1 MHKREEY
8 DRRGKT
14 KDLFRKTG
22 NIKGTL
28 HPKMSTIKDRN
39 YGRDLVETEEIQKR
53 RKEYTKLYKKDLN

>member
-1 MHKREEY
+1 MHKIEED

>member
-1 MHKREEY
+1 MHKIEED
-8 DRRGKT
+8 DRSGKT